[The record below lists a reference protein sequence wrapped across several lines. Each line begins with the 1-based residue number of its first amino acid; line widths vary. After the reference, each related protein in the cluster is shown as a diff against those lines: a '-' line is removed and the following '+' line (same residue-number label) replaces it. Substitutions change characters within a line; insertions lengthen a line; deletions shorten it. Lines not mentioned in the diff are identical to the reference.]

1 MSISLSPLIL
11 VQADTSGGFESR
23 SVRDT
28 TRDLLSGRLDY
39 EALGKLGQ
47 EDRGI
52 LIPQLFAALDN
63 YYGSVLGFRG
73 RVYEGDLNAA
83 ISAKTELKEWIDSI
97 DPHYSTFLEASIAAV
112 YFRERLAGGLP
123 SLFIEETD
131 AIPETRF
138 SFPEPEYSTIPIPGD
153 LPEERKSRR
162 PLDHRILKIL
172 PISLFCVLALIL
184 LATHY
189 ETPSSSEDLE
199 DFESV
204 KETTAEPEGVV
215 EDSDEPRGVKI
226 ASPGT
231 GEIPPRMENPVPTE
245 PAAAPP
251 AAASK
256 PTVGS
261 PPFSPTAIEK
271 PEGTEPSVGEA
282 LSAPGMEPE
291 SGQPSDKPAT
301 DSEPFRQAV
310 QLEGVMR
317 ADSLLAE
324 FQKNLDAH
332 EREFDT
338 EKTLLD
344 QQYIQA
350 LKREEE
356 RQISNGDINA
366 IKILREEMKSVEE
379 EGKESTSLA
388 QLPRFLAENRSKYQQ
403 LVDTL
408 SRDKAAKLIELKGQI
423 LSELAS
429 IQEEMTRDG
438 QIEEALRARDLIA
451 DLRERENP
459 VPVET
464 TPEKPLLR
472 AEGFQFA
479 QVQRTLLATRSIAN
493 LSVADANGDQRP
505 DLLGIDIQSAQI
517 HFFEQRNPLIFE
529 PSRDFLADQT
539 SPQSRWRSVGIADL
553 DGDGQKEL
561 LVSNSY
567 RDSALLL
574 ERKFGLSGFSEREN
588 SGLELVPTY
597 APFVFGDINGDG
609 SLDICVYNVT
619 SPQQGEFPLFYA
631 NDGTG
636 RFRALEISAPW
647 KQVSRVEDIQLLD
660 FDLDAD
666 LDLVLVDES
675 GLKVFRNEGGGEFV
689 PVTAEIGL
697 FQPVSSSGAWGDVDS
712 DGDLD
717 VVVSFRSGDNCSLF
731 LQGED
736 GRFQSGRWSVSGSAD
751 SLALA
756 DFNGDGHLDLLR
768 ADAKESRVLVYP
780 NDAEKGFGNPT
791 DISPRYVSPSGLI
804 ATVSDIDG
812 DTDEDIVLSNWG
824 VGIEILENESNH
836 KRNTSLVI
844 VAETPERP
852 NPDGAIVKIF
862 SADDRQ
868 FQQMRVINS
877 GTSQSLGQRDAVFH
891 GVTEETIVEVVFPGG
906 ESVSRKVFPAPRRQ
920 SVSP

>member
-11 VQADTSGGFESR
+11 VQADASGDFEIR
-23 SVRDT
+23 SVQDT
-28 TRDLLSGRLDY
+28 TRDLLSGQLEY
-39 EALGKLGQ
+39 EALGKLGE
-47 EDRGI
+47 EDRGTSV
-52 LIPQLFAALDN
+52 PQLFAELDN
-63 YYGSVLGFRG
+63 YYGAILGLRG
-73 RVYEGDLNAA
+73 RVYEEGLNTA
-83 ISAKTELKEWIDSI
+83 IKAKTELKEWIDSF
-97 DPHYSTFLEASIAAV
+97 DPQYSTFVEASIAAV

-123 SLFIEETD
+123 YLFIEESE

-138 SFPEPEYSTIPIPGD
+138 SLPDPEYSTIPIPED
-153 LPEERKSRR
+153 LPGERKSRR
-162 PLDHRILKIL
+162 PLDRRILKIL
-172 PISLFCVLALIL
+172 PISLFCVVALIL
-184 LATHY
+184 FATHF
-189 ETPSSSEDLE
+189 ESPSSSEDRE
-199 DFESV
+199 DVEPV
-204 KETTAEPEGVV
+204 EETTAEPTEVV
-215 EDSDEPRGVKI
+215 EDSDEPGGVRI
-226 ASPGT
+226 ATTTDAIS
-231 GEIPPRMENPVPTE
+231 PRMEDPVPTE

-261 PPFSPTAIEK
+261 PPVSPTAIET
-271 PEGTEPSVGEA
+271 PEDARPSVGEE
-282 LSAPGMEPE
+282 PPPDMEPE
-291 SGQPSDKPAT
+291 SGQPSDKPVI
-301 DSEPFRQAV
+301 DPGPFEQ
-310 QLEGVMR
+310 EGQPGKESR
-317 ADSLLAE
+317 ADFLFAE
-324 FQKNLDAH
+324 FQKKLDAH
-332 EREFDT
+332 ERDFDT
-338 EKTLLD
+338 EKNLLD
-344 QQYIQA
+344 QSYIEA

-366 IKILREEMKSVEE
+366 IKILREEVKSVEE
-379 EGKESTSLA
+379 EGKASTSLP
-388 QLPRFLAENRSKYQQ
+388 QLPEFLAKNRSKYQQ
-403 LVDTL
+403 LIDTL
-408 SRDKAAKLIELKGQI
+408 SRDKAAKLVELKGQI
-423 LSELAS
+423 LSELVS
-429 IQEEMTRDG
+429 LQEEMTRDG

-464 TPEKPLLR
+464 TPEKPRPR

-479 QVQRTLLATRSIAN
+479 QVQRTLLATRAIAN

-505 DLLGIDIQSAQI
+505 DLLGIDTQSAQI

-529 PSRDFLADQT
+529 PSRDFLVDQT

-553 DGDGQKEL
+553 DSDGQKEL

-588 SGLELVPTY
+588 TGLELVPTY

-619 SPQQGEFPLFYA
+619 SPQQGEFPLFYV

-660 FDLDAD
+660 FDLDTD

-717 VVVSFRSGDNCSLF
+717 VVVSFRSGDNCRLF
-731 LQGED
+731 VQGED
-736 GRFQSGRWSVSGSAD
+736 GIFQAGLWSVSGSAD

-756 DFNGDGHLDLLR
+756 DFNADGHLDLLR

-877 GTSQSLGQRDAVFH
+877 GTSQSLGQRDAIFH
-891 GVTEETIVEVVFPGG
+891 GVTGETIVEVVFPGG
-906 ESVSRKVFPAPRRQ
+906 ESVSRQVFPAPRRQ